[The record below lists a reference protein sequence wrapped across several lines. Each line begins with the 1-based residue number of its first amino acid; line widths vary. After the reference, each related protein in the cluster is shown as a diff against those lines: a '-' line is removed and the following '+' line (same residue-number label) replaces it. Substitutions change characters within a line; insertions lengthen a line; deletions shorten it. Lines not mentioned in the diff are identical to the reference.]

1 MRNGT
6 TVLGLIAALEKA
18 QVVECTPQEK
28 FEVICK
34 SLNLKVFDLV
44 VYPEIPEGSWMVEE
58 KGNA

>member
-6 TVLGLIAALEKA
+6 TMLGLIAALEQA
-18 QVVECTPQEK
+18 QVAACTPEEK

-34 SLNLKVFDLV
+34 TLNLRVFDMV
-44 VYPEIPEGSWMVEE
+44 HYPELPEGTWMVEE